1 MTRQKEELVNDPAAF
16 LILKKA
22 SGHGEK
28 SFEQLS
34 RDIGVEQHRARKR
47 ARGLESFGLIKFEK
61 GRKIVFEDKHERRV
75 KSFRD
80 SILDFAENHHE
91 RLSGNFLKASE
102 QLQEAVENLKQEK
115 KSTESVREERK
126 IEKKIEAVEKALDQ
140 EHDSPRKSLKA
151 FSSVH
156 RARKFISVDVEFHG
170 FNPVRKAKT
179 LSRLEEVLDE
189 RPEEERPRTFFG
201 NRWVTRSSLE

>member
-1 MTRQKEELVNDPAAF
+1 MTRQKEELLNDPAAF

-34 RDIGVEQHRARKR
+34 RDIGVEKHRARKR

-61 GRKIVFEDKHERRV
+61 GSKIVFEEKHERRV
-75 KSFRD
+75 KSFRN
-80 SILDFAENHHE
+80 SILDFAESHYE
-91 RLSGNFLKASE
+91 RLSGNFQKAA
-102 QLQEAVENLKQEK
+102 QLLEESVEKLRKEK
-115 KSTESVREERK
+115 EETESVREEKK
-126 IEKKIEAVEKALDQ
+126 IEKKIQAVEKALYQ

-151 FSSVH
+151 FSRVH
-156 RARKFISVDVEFHG
+156 RARKFVSVDVEFHG

-179 LSRLEEVLDE
+179 LSRLEEVLDG
-189 RPEEERPRTFFG
+189 RPEDERPRTFFG